1 MNRKTKS
8 LKILAALTA
17 FLLIGLI
24 LAVTNAFTGNPVSRA
39 LAQRAVERYAAEQ
52 YGSLDLEV
60 GKVQYSFKFGNYTA
74 YLQSETSPDTA
85 FYVSCGSR
93 GNVLE
98 DGYDSYV
105 RSGWNTM
112 QRISEQYAHA
122 VESLIRSQGDAE
134 LDMVSAELNRDGSYP
149 LSRLQLDM
157 TYDIY
162 SGEIPG
168 AVSLYLYAEE
178 LSWEKVAQAA
188 LRLDSLLSE
197 NRLPADEYTVV
208 LKPLSAKE
216 GRRGEYL
223 GVYEFPRELLQ
234 SDDLPEVME
243 QHYRLWEEK
252 SSRDKGLELQYGE
265 S

>member
-1 MNRKTKS
+1 M
-8 LKILAALTA
+8 
-17 FLLIGLI
+17 
-24 LAVTNAFTGNPVSRA
+24 
-39 LAQRAVERYAAEQ
+39 
-52 YGSLDLEV
+52 
-60 GKVQYSFKFGNYTA
+60 
-74 YLQSETSPDTA
+74 
-85 FYVSCGSR
+85 
-93 GNVLE
+93 
-98 DGYDSYV
+98 
-105 RSGWNTM
+105 
-112 QRISEQYAHA
+112 
-122 VESLIRSQGDAE
+122 
-134 LDMVSAELNRDGSYP
+134 SAELNRDGSYP

-188 LRLDSLLSE
+188 LGLDSLFVGKSDFLQTNIS
-197 NRLPADEYTVV
+197 VV

-216 GRRGEYL
+216 GRQGEYL

-252 SSRDKGLELQYGE
+252 SSRDKGLELQYRE